1 MKKLNVV
8 KIGIFLLINIL
19 NFKFSYAAAQTIT
32 VSLSPDGVTSFYK
45 IGTGTGGRQ
54 IIDLGHFENG
64 INGEIDIGTVE
75 ITIEMGKNGE
85 TVDGSEDIQL
95 VMNGIDNTKTWSY
108 SDIVS
113 FIGGGNPNGT
123 LKVKGG
129 QINVIEVRG
138 NTTDTNGTFKFSNPN
153 STGPIDV
160 WYLRYSFKLTIE
172 LENLEEGA
180 MYGFSAEKQDTTGK
194 AYINLKDSVLDQL
207 RSVRR

>member
-75 ITIEMGKNGE
+75 ITIEMGKN
-85 TVDGSEDIQL
+85 
-95 VMNGIDNTKTWSY
+95 
-108 SDIVS
+108 
-113 FIGGGNPNGT
+113 
-123 LKVKGG
+123 
-129 QINVIEVRG
+129 VR
-138 NTTDTNGTFKFSNPN
+138 
-153 STGPIDV
+153 
-160 WYLRYSFKLTIE
+160 
-172 LENLEEGA
+172 
-180 MYGFSAEKQDTTGK
+180 
-194 AYINLKDSVLDQL
+194 
-207 RSVRR
+207 